1 MRADGR
7 QINPVCPLN
16 SIKVALSQSFF
27 VTLQPVI
34 ETENQHLDMTI
45 ITKFPSALISGDCTT
60 SSLRL
65 DGGSII
71 DQCIVTAG
79 ESGTLCL
86 EQHLL
91 YVVLGGSVRLTCGR
105 QSWTVGKNQMIL
117 LRKAHSVSYEKKGSP
132 ETGLFESQL
141 FAINDELLKDF
152 LSTQQVSVPPMTE
165 EFSAQVSPMSERL
178 VAYCWSLAPYFND
191 PLQVNPG
198 LLRLKVMELLY
209 NVMDCSKNIFR
220 QMLQLRQPVRVDI
233 HQVVEENYT
242 SPISLEE
249 LAYLSGRSLS
259 SFKRDFQSI
268 YGETPAKWIRE
279 KRLSKARQMLEASQM
294 SVADVAYSLGFE
306 NPTHFS
312 RIFKQRYG
320 SSPISFIK
328 KGSTISQVH

>member
-1 MRADGR
+1 
-7 QINPVCPLN
+7 
-16 SIKVALSQSFF
+16 
-27 VTLQPVI
+27 
-34 ETENQHLDMTI
+34 MTK

-60 SSLRL
+60 SSLTL

-79 ESGTLCL
+79 ERGTFFL

-91 YVVLGGSVRLTCGR
+91 YVVLGGSVKLTCGR
-105 QSWTVGKNQMIL
+105 QTWTVRKNEMIL
-117 LRKAHSVSYEKKGSP
+117 LRRAQSVSYEKQGSK

-152 LSTQQVSVPPMTE
+152 LTSQQVQIPQMTKE
-165 EFSAQVSPMSERL
+165 LGTQVSPMSDRL
-178 VAYCWSLAPYFND
+178 VAYCWSLSPYYND
-191 PLQVNPG
+191 PSQVNPG

-220 QMLQLRQPVRVDI
+220 QMLQLRQPVKTDI
-233 HQVVEENYT
+233 HRVVEENYT
-242 SPISLEE
+242 SPISLDE

-259 SFKRDFQSI
+259 SFKREFQDI
-268 YGETPAKWIRE
+268 YGAPPARWIRE
-279 KRLSKARQMLEASQM
+279 KRLSKAYEMLRSSSL

-312 RIFKQRYG
+312 RIFKQQYG
-320 SSPISFIK
+320 YAP
-328 KGSTISQVH
+328 SQS

>member
-1 MRADGR
+1 
-7 QINPVCPLN
+7 
-16 SIKVALSQSFF
+16 
-27 VTLQPVI
+27 
-34 ETENQHLDMTI
+34 MTK

-60 SSLRL
+60 SSLVL

-79 ESGTLCL
+79 ERGTFFL

-91 YVVLGGSVRLTCGR
+91 YVALGGSVKLTCGR
-105 QSWTVGKNQMIL
+105 QTWTVSKNEMIL
-117 LRKAHSVSYEKKGSP
+117 LRRAQSVSYEKQGSE

-152 LSTQQVSVPPMTE
+152 LTSQQVQIPQMTE
-165 EFSAQVSPMSERL
+165 ELGTQVSPMSDRL
-178 VAYCWSLAPYFND
+178 VAYCWSLSPYFND
-191 PLQVNPG
+191 PSQVNPG

-220 QMLQLRQPVRVDI
+220 QMLQLRQPVKTDI
-233 HQVVEENYT
+233 HRVVEENYT
-242 SPISLEE
+242 SPISLDE

-259 SFKRDFQSI
+259 SFKREFQDI
-268 YGETPAKWIRE
+268 YGESPARWIRE
-279 KRLSKARQMLEASQM
+279 KRLSKAQQMLRSSSL

-312 RIFKQRYG
+312 RILKQQYG
-320 SSPISFIK
+320 YAP
-328 KGSTISQVH
+328 SQS

>member
-1 MRADGR
+1 
-7 QINPVCPLN
+7 
-16 SIKVALSQSFF
+16 
-27 VTLQPVI
+27 
-34 ETENQHLDMTI
+34 MTK

-60 SSLRL
+60 SSLTL

-79 ESGTLCL
+79 ERGTFFL

-91 YVVLGGSVRLTCGR
+91 YVVLGGSVKLTCGR
-105 QSWTVGKNQMIL
+105 QTWTVGKNEMIL
-117 LRKAHSVSYEKKGSP
+117 LRRAQSVSYEKQGSE

-152 LSTQQVSVPPMTE
+152 LTSQQVQIPQMTE
-165 EFSAQVSPMSERL
+165 ELGTQVSPMSDRL
-178 VAYCWSLAPYFND
+178 VAYCWSLSPYFND
-191 PLQVNPG
+191 PSQVNPG

-220 QMLQLRQPVRVDI
+220 QMLQLRQPVKTDI
-233 HQVVEENYT
+233 HRVVEENYT
-242 SPISLEE
+242 SPISLDE

-259 SFKRDFQSI
+259 SFKREFQDI
-268 YGETPAKWIRE
+268 YGESPARWIRE
-279 KRLSKARQMLEASQM
+279 KRQSKAQQMLRSSSL

-312 RIFKQRYG
+312 RIFKQQYG
-320 SSPISFIK
+320 YAP
-328 KGSTISQVH
+328 SQS

>member
-1 MRADGR
+1 MITETGN
-7 QINPVCPLN
+7 Q
-16 SIKVALSQSFF
+16 SI
-27 VTLQPVI
+27 
-34 ETENQHLDMTI
+34 DMTK
-45 ITKFPSALISGDCTT
+45 ITKFPSALISGDCST

-79 ESGTLCL
+79 ECGTFFL

-91 YVVLGGSVRLTCGR
+91 YVVLGGSVKLTCGR

-117 LRKAHSVSYEKKGSP
+117 LRKAHSIYYEKKGSP
-132 ETGLFESQL
+132 DTGLFESLL
-141 FAINDELLKDF
+141 FSINDELLKDF
-152 LSTQQVSVPPMTE
+152 LTTQQVNVPLMTE
-165 EFSAQVSPMSERL
+165 ELGAQVSPMSARL

-191 PLQVNPG
+191 PSQVNPG
-198 LLRLKVMELLY
+198 LLRLKVMELLF

-220 QMLQLRQPVRVDI
+220 QMLQLRQPVKADVHR
-233 HQVVEENYT
+233 VVEENYT
-242 SPISLEE
+242 SPITLEE

-279 KRLSKARQMLEASQM
+279 KRLSNARQMLQSSRM

-312 RIFKQRYG
+312 RIFKERFG
-320 SSPISFIK
+320 SSPISFFRK
-328 KGSTISQVH
+328 EVD

>member
-1 MRADGR
+1 
-7 QINPVCPLN
+7 
-16 SIKVALSQSFF
+16 
-27 VTLQPVI
+27 
-34 ETENQHLDMTI
+34 MTK

-60 SSLRL
+60 SSLVL

-79 ESGTLCL
+79 ERGTFFL

-91 YVVLGGSVRLTCGR
+91 YVVLGGSVKLTCGR
-105 QSWTVGKNQMIL
+105 QTWTVSKNEMIL
-117 LRKAHSVSYEKKGSP
+117 LRRAQSVSYEKQGSE

-152 LSTQQVSVPPMTE
+152 LTSQQVQIPQMTE
-165 EFSAQVSPMSERL
+165 ELGTQVSPMSDRL
-178 VAYCWSLAPYFND
+178 VAYCWSLSPYFND
-191 PLQVNPG
+191 PSQVNPG

-220 QMLQLRQPVRVDI
+220 QMLQLRQPVKTDI
-233 HQVVEENYT
+233 HRVVEENYT
-242 SPISLEE
+242 SPISLDE

-259 SFKRDFQSI
+259 SFKREFQDI
-268 YGETPAKWIRE
+268 YGAPPARWIRE
-279 KRLSKARQMLEASQM
+279 KRLSKAHEMLRSSSL

-312 RIFKQRYG
+312 RIFKQQYG
-320 SSPISFIK
+320 YAP
-328 KGSTISQVH
+328 SQS

>member
-1 MRADGR
+1 MITETGN
-7 QINPVCPLN
+7 Q
-16 SIKVALSQSFF
+16 SI
-27 VTLQPVI
+27 
-34 ETENQHLDMTI
+34 DMTK
-45 ITKFPSALISGDCTT
+45 ITKFPSALISGDCST

-79 ESGTLCL
+79 ECGTFFL

-91 YVVLGGSVRLTCGR
+91 YVVLGGSVKLTCGR
-105 QSWTVGKNQMIL
+105 QSWTLGKNQMIL
-117 LRKAHSVSYEKKGSP
+117 LRKAHSIYYEKKGSP
-132 ETGLFESQL
+132 ETGLFESLL
-141 FAINDELLKDF
+141 FSINDELLKDF
-152 LSTQQVSVPPMTE
+152 LTTQQVNVPLMTE
-165 EFSAQVSPMSERL
+165 ELGAQVSPMSARL

-191 PLQVNPG
+191 PSQVNPG
-198 LLRLKVMELLY
+198 LLRLKVMELLF

-220 QMLQLRQPVRVDI
+220 QMLQLRQPVKVDV
-233 HQVVEENYT
+233 HRVVEDNYT
-242 SPISLEE
+242 SPITLEE

-279 KRLSKARQMLEASQM
+279 KRLSKARQILQSSRM

-312 RIFKQRYG
+312 RIFKERFG
-320 SSPISFIK
+320 SSPISFFRK
-328 KGSTISQVH
+328 EVD

>member
-1 MRADGR
+1 M
-7 QINPVCPLN
+7 
-16 SIKVALSQSFF
+16 K
-27 VTLQPVI
+27 
-34 ETENQHLDMTI
+34 

-60 SSLRL
+60 SSLVL

-79 ESGTLCL
+79 ERGTFFL

-105 QSWTVGKNQMIL
+105 QSWTVGKNEMIL
-117 LRKAHSVSYEKKGSP
+117 LRRAQSVSYEKQGSE

-152 LSTQQVSVPPMTE
+152 LTSQQVVIPAMTE
-165 EFSAQVSPMSERL
+165 EYGAQVSPMSERL

-191 PLQVNPG
+191 PSQVNPG

-220 QMLQLRQPVRVDI
+220 QMLQLRQPVKTDI
-233 HQVVEENYT
+233 HRVVEENYT
-242 SPISLEE
+242 SPISLDE

-259 SFKRDFQSI
+259 SFKRDFQDI
-268 YGETPAKWIRE
+268 YGESPARWIRE
-279 KRLSKARQMLEASQM
+279 KRLAKAHEMLRSSSL

-312 RIFKQRYG
+312 RIFKQQYG
-320 SSPISFIK
+320 YAP
-328 KGSTISQVH
+328 SQS

>member
-1 MRADGR
+1 
-7 QINPVCPLN
+7 
-16 SIKVALSQSFF
+16 
-27 VTLQPVI
+27 
-34 ETENQHLDMTI
+34 MTK

-60 SSLRL
+60 SSLVL

-79 ESGTLCL
+79 ERGTFFL

-91 YVVLGGSVRLTCGR
+91 YVVLGGSVKLTCGR

-117 LRKAHSVSYEKKGSP
+117 LRKAHSVTYEKQGSP

-152 LSTQQVSVPPMTE
+152 LTTQKVNIPQMTE
-165 EFSAQVSPMSERL
+165 ELGAQVSPMSERL
-178 VAYCWSLAPYFND
+178 VAYCWSLSPYFND
-191 PLQVNPG
+191 PSQVNPG

-220 QMLQLRQPVRVDI
+220 QMLQLRQPVKVDV
-233 HQVVEENYT
+233 HRVVEDNYT

-268 YGETPAKWIRE
+268 YGEPPAKWIRE
-279 KRLSKARQMLEASQM
+279 KRLSRAQQMLQSTQL

-312 RIFKQRYG
+312 RIFKQQFGY
-320 SSPISFIK
+320 SP
-328 KGSTISQVH
+328 STQIQRA

>member
-1 MRADGR
+1 
-7 QINPVCPLN
+7 
-16 SIKVALSQSFF
+16 
-27 VTLQPVI
+27 
-34 ETENQHLDMTI
+34 MTK

-60 SSLRL
+60 SSLVM

-79 ESGTLCL
+79 ERGTFFL

-91 YVVLGGSVRLTCGR
+91 YVVLGGSVKLTCGR
-105 QSWTVGKNQMIL
+105 QSWTVGKNEMIL
-117 LRKAHSVSYEKKGSP
+117 LRRAQSVSYEKQGSE

-152 LSTQQVSVPPMTE
+152 LTSQQVAIPAMTE
-165 EFSAQVSPMSERL
+165 EYGAQVSPMSERL

-191 PLQVNPG
+191 PSQVNPG

-220 QMLQLRQPVRVDI
+220 QMLQLRQPVKTDI
-233 HQVVEENYT
+233 HRVVEENYT
-242 SPISLEE
+242 SPISLDE

-259 SFKRDFQSI
+259 SFKRDFQDI
-268 YGETPAKWIRE
+268 YGESPARWIRE
-279 KRLSKARQMLEASQM
+279 KRLAKAHEMLRSSSL

-312 RIFKQRYG
+312 RIFKQQYG
-320 SSPISFIK
+320 YAP
-328 KGSTISQVH
+328 SQS

>member
-1 MRADGR
+1 
-7 QINPVCPLN
+7 
-16 SIKVALSQSFF
+16 
-27 VTLQPVI
+27 
-34 ETENQHLDMTI
+34 MTK

-60 SSLRL
+60 SSLVM

-79 ESGTLCL
+79 ERGTFFL

-91 YVVLGGSVRLTCGR
+91 YVVLGGSVKLTCGR
-105 QSWTVGKNQMIL
+105 QSWTVGKNEMIL
-117 LRKAHSVSYEKKGSP
+117 LRRAQSVSYEKQGSE

-152 LSTQQVSVPPMTE
+152 LTSQQVQIPQMTE
-165 EFSAQVSPMSERL
+165 ELGTQVSPMSERL
-178 VAYCWSLAPYFND
+178 VAYCWSLSPYFND
-191 PLQVNPG
+191 PSQVNPG

-220 QMLQLRQPVRVDI
+220 QMLQLRQPVKTDI
-233 HQVVEENYT
+233 HRVVEENYT
-242 SPISLEE
+242 SPISLDE

-259 SFKRDFQSI
+259 SFKREFQDI
-268 YGETPAKWIRE
+268 YGEPPARRIRE
-279 KRLSKARQMLEASQM
+279 KRLAKAHEMLRSSSL

-312 RIFKQRYG
+312 RIFKQQYG
-320 SSPISFIK
+320 YAP
-328 KGSTISQVH
+328 SQS

>member
-1 MRADGR
+1 MITETGN
-7 QINPVCPLN
+7 Q
-16 SIKVALSQSFF
+16 SI
-27 VTLQPVI
+27 
-34 ETENQHLDMTI
+34 DMTK
-45 ITKFPSALISGDCTT
+45 ITKFPSALISGDCST

-79 ESGTLCL
+79 ECGTFFL

-91 YVVLGGSVRLTCGR
+91 YVVLGGSVKLTCGR

-117 LRKAHSVSYEKKGSP
+117 LRKAHSIYYEKKGSP
-132 ETGLFESQL
+132 DTGLFESLL
-141 FAINDELLKDF
+141 FSINDELLKDF
-152 LSTQQVSVPPMTE
+152 LTTQQVNVPLMTE
-165 EFSAQVSPMSERL
+165 ELGAQVSPMSARL
-178 VAYCWSLAPYFND
+178 VVYCWSLAPYFND
-191 PLQVNPG
+191 PSQVNPG
-198 LLRLKVMELLY
+198 LLRLKVMELLF

-220 QMLQLRQPVRVDI
+220 QMLQLRQPVKADVHR
-233 HQVVEENYT
+233 VVEENYT
-242 SPISLEE
+242 SPITLEE

-279 KRLSKARQMLEASQM
+279 KRLSKARQMLQSSRM

-312 RIFKQRYG
+312 RIFKERFG
-320 SSPISFIK
+320 SSPISFFRK
-328 KGSTISQVH
+328 EVD

>member
-1 MRADGR
+1 
-7 QINPVCPLN
+7 
-16 SIKVALSQSFF
+16 
-27 VTLQPVI
+27 
-34 ETENQHLDMTI
+34 MTK

-60 SSLRL
+60 SSLVL

-79 ESGTLCL
+79 ERGTFFL

-91 YVVLGGSVRLTCGR
+91 YVVLGGSVKLTCGR
-105 QSWTVGKNQMIL
+105 QTWTVRKNEMIL
-117 LRKAHSVSYEKKGSP
+117 LRRAQSVSYEKQGSE

-152 LSTQQVSVPPMTE
+152 LTSQQVQIPAMKE
-165 EFSAQVSPMSERL
+165 EYGTQVSPMSERL
-178 VAYCWSLAPYFND
+178 VAYCWSLSPYFND
-191 PLQVNPG
+191 PSQVNPG

-220 QMLQLRQPVRVDI
+220 QMLQLRQPVKTDI
-233 HQVVEENYT
+233 HRVVEENYT
-242 SPISLEE
+242 SPISLDE

-259 SFKRDFQSI
+259 SFKREFQDI
-268 YGETPAKWIRE
+268 YGTPPARWIRE
-279 KRLSKARQMLEASQM
+279 KRLSKAQQMLRSSSL

-312 RIFKQRYG
+312 RIFKQQYG
-320 SSPISFIK
+320 YAP
-328 KGSTISQVH
+328 SQS

>member
-1 MRADGR
+1 M
-7 QINPVCPLN
+7 
-16 SIKVALSQSFF
+16 
-27 VTLQPVI
+27 
-34 ETENQHLDMTI
+34 
-45 ITKFPSALISGDCTT
+45 ISGDCTT
-60 SSLRL
+60 SSLVL

-79 ESGTLCL
+79 ERGTFFL

-91 YVVLGGSVRLTCGR
+91 YVVLGGSVKLVCGR
-105 QSWTVGKNQMIL
+105 QTWTVGKNEMIL
-117 LRKAHSVSYEKKGSP
+117 LRRAQSVSYEKQGSE

-152 LSTQQVSVPPMTE
+152 LTSQQVQIPQMTE
-165 EFSAQVSPMSERL
+165 ALGTQVSPMSDRL
-178 VAYCWSLAPYFND
+178 VAYCWSLSPYFNN
-191 PLQVNPG
+191 PSQVNPG

-220 QMLQLRQPVRVDI
+220 QMLQLRHPLRTDI
-233 HQVVEENYT
+233 HRVVEENYT

-259 SFKRDFQSI
+259 SFKREFQEI
-268 YGETPAKWIRE
+268 YGESPARWIRQ
-279 KRLSKARQMLEASQM
+279 KRLSKAHQMLQASNL

-312 RIFKQRYG
+312 RIFKQQYG
-320 SSPISFIK
+320 ISPSS
-328 KGSTISQVH
+328 VA

>member
-1 MRADGR
+1 MITETGN
-7 QINPVCPLN
+7 Q
-16 SIKVALSQSFF
+16 SI
-27 VTLQPVI
+27 
-34 ETENQHLDMTI
+34 DMTK
-45 ITKFPSALISGDCTT
+45 ITKFPSALINGDCST

-79 ESGTLCL
+79 ECGTFFL

-91 YVVLGGSVRLTCGR
+91 YVVLGGSVKLTCGR

-117 LRKAHSVSYEKKGSP
+117 LRKAHSIYYEKKGSP
-132 ETGLFESQL
+132 ETGLFESLL
-141 FAINDELLKDF
+141 FSINDELLKDF
-152 LSTQQVSVPPMTE
+152 LTTQQVNVPPMTE
-165 EFSAQVSPMSERL
+165 EFGAQVSPMSARL

-191 PLQVNPG
+191 PSQVNPG
-198 LLRLKVMELLY
+198 LLRLKVMELLF

-220 QMLQLRQPVRVDI
+220 QMLQLRQPVKVDV
-233 HQVVEENYT
+233 HRVVEENYT
-242 SPISLEE
+242 SPITLEE

-259 SFKRDFQSI
+259 RFKRDFQSI

-279 KRLSKARQMLEASQM
+279 KRLSKARQILQSSRM

-312 RIFKQRYG
+312 RIFKERFG
-320 SSPISFIK
+320 SSPISFFRK
-328 KGSTISQVH
+328 EVD

>member
-1 MRADGR
+1 M
-7 QINPVCPLN
+7 N
-16 SIKVALSQSFF
+16 K
-27 VTLQPVI
+27 
-34 ETENQHLDMTI
+34 M
-45 ITKFPSALISGDCTT
+45 TKFPSALISGDCTT
-60 SSLRL
+60 SSLVL

-79 ESGTLCL
+79 ERGTFFL

-91 YVVLGGSVRLTCGR
+91 YVVLGGSVKLTCGR

-117 LRKAHSVSYEKKGSP
+117 LRKAHSVTYEKQGSP

-152 LSTQQVSVPPMTE
+152 LTTQKVNIPQMTE
-165 EFSAQVSPMSERL
+165 ELGAQVSPMSEQL
-178 VAYCWSLAPYFND
+178 VAYCWSLSPYFND
-191 PLQVNPG
+191 PSQVNPG

-220 QMLQLRQPVRVDI
+220 QMLQLRQPVKVDV
-233 HQVVEENYT
+233 HRVVEDNYT

-268 YGETPAKWIRE
+268 YGEPPAKWIRE
-279 KRLSKARQMLEASQM
+279 KRLSRAQQMLQSTQL

-312 RIFKQRYG
+312 RIFKQQFGY
-320 SSPISFIK
+320 SP
-328 KGSTISQVH
+328 STQIQRA

>member
-1 MRADGR
+1 MITETGN
-7 QINPVCPLN
+7 Q
-16 SIKVALSQSFF
+16 SI
-27 VTLQPVI
+27 
-34 ETENQHLDMTI
+34 DMTK
-45 ITKFPSALISGDCTT
+45 ITKFPSALISGDCST

-79 ESGTLCL
+79 ECGTFFL

-91 YVVLGGSVRLTCGR
+91 YVVLGGSVKLTCGR

-117 LRKAHSVSYEKKGSP
+117 LRKAHSIYYEKKGSP
-132 ETGLFESQL
+132 ETGLFESLL
-141 FAINDELLKDF
+141 FSINDELLKDF
-152 LSTQQVSVPPMTE
+152 LTTQQVNVPLMTE
-165 EFSAQVSPMSERL
+165 ELGAQVSPMSAHL
-178 VAYCWSLAPYFND
+178 VAYCWSLASYFND
-191 PLQVNPG
+191 PSQVNPG
-198 LLRLKVMELLY
+198 LLRLKVMELLF

-220 QMLQLRQPVRVDI
+220 QMLQLRQPVKVDV
-233 HQVVEENYT
+233 HRVVEENYT
-242 SPISLEE
+242 SPITLEE

-279 KRLSKARQMLEASQM
+279 KRLSKARQMLQSSRM

-312 RIFKQRYG
+312 RIFKERFG
-320 SSPISFIK
+320 SSPISFFRK
-328 KGSTISQVH
+328 EVH

>member
-1 MRADGR
+1 M
-7 QINPVCPLN
+7 
-16 SIKVALSQSFF
+16 K
-27 VTLQPVI
+27 
-34 ETENQHLDMTI
+34 

-60 SSLRL
+60 SSLVL

-79 ESGTLCL
+79 ERGTFFL

-91 YVVLGGSVRLTCGR
+91 YVVLGGSVKLTCGR
-105 QSWTVGKNQMIL
+105 QSWTVSKNEMIL
-117 LRKAHSVSYEKKGSP
+117 LRRAQSVSYEKQGSE

-152 LSTQQVSVPPMTE
+152 LTSQQVQIPQMTE
-165 EFSAQVSPMSERL
+165 ELGAQVSPMSERL
-178 VAYCWSLAPYFND
+178 VAYCWSLSPYFNN
-191 PLQVNPG
+191 PSQVNPG

-220 QMLQLRQPVRVDI
+220 QMLQLRQPVKTDI
-233 HQVVEENYT
+233 HRVVEENYT
-242 SPISLEE
+242 SPISLDE

-259 SFKRDFQSI
+259 SFKRDFQDI
-268 YGETPAKWIRE
+268 YGESPARWIRE
-279 KRLSKARQMLEASQM
+279 KRLAKAHEMLRSSSL

-312 RIFKQRYG
+312 RIFKQQYG
-320 SSPISFIK
+320 YAP
-328 KGSTISQVH
+328 SQS

>member
-1 MRADGR
+1 M
-7 QINPVCPLN
+7 
-16 SIKVALSQSFF
+16 
-27 VTLQPVI
+27 
-34 ETENQHLDMTI
+34 
-45 ITKFPSALISGDCTT
+45 ISGDCST

-79 ESGTLCL
+79 ECGTFFL

-91 YVVLGGSVRLTCGR
+91 YVVLGGSVKLTCGR

-117 LRKAHSVSYEKKGSP
+117 LRKAHSIYYEKKGSP
-132 ETGLFESQL
+132 ETGLFFESLL
-141 FAINDELLKDF
+141 FSINDELLKDF
-152 LSTQQVSVPPMTE
+152 LTTQQVNVPLMTE
-165 EFSAQVSPMSERL
+165 ELGAQVSPMSARL

-191 PLQVNPG
+191 PSQVNPG
-198 LLRLKVMELLY
+198 LLRLKVMELLF

-220 QMLQLRQPVRVDI
+220 QMLQLRQPVKVDV
-233 HQVVEENYT
+233 HRVVEENYT
-242 SPISLEE
+242 SPITLEE

-279 KRLSKARQMLEASQM
+279 KRLSKARQMLQSSRM

-312 RIFKQRYG
+312 RIFKERFG
-320 SSPISFIK
+320 SSPISFFRK
-328 KGSTISQVH
+328 EVD